1 MDIQVAGSVP
11 ARCLCEREDKR
22 ERGIPLLVIDADAAN
37 TRED

>member
-11 ARCLCEREDKR
+11 ARRCEREDKR
-22 ERGIPLLVIDADAAN
+22 ERGIPLLVIDADVAN

>member
-11 ARCLCEREDKR
+11 ARHCEGGDKR
-22 ERGIPLLVIDADAAN
+22 ERGIPLLVIDADVVN